1 MKGQR
6 QLKKIQ
12 IAVHGS
18 IFPPIA
24 DQVAAGSYGDNITP
38 PEQWV
43 AQQVAYEAVLGHPR
57 PRPMTME
64 ELRAGVVIDGP
75 LDDPVIAALRI
86 AACEDSN
93 NVPAL
98 LAALSERQ
106 KRDTPA
112 DWTH

>member
-1 MKGQR
+1 MKR
-6 QLKKIQ
+6 PPKKIQ

-24 DQVAAGSYGDNITP
+24 DQIAAHSYGDNITP

-43 AQQVAYEAVLGHPR
+43 AQQVAYEAVLGRPR
-57 PRPMTME
+57 PRPVTIDE
-64 ELRAGVVIDGP
+64 SREKYGISTTSDDEFADLR
-75 LDDPVIAALRI
+75 